1 MKKWF
6 GLQKRD
12 LSKTPGTYSG
22 SNGGDNN
29 HLNSQ
34 VFLLMRNGTYD
45 LKWVP
50 KWMAMLKIQMRRE
63 KVE

>member
-1 MKKWF
+1 MKKQF

-22 SNGGDNN
+22 SNGGDNS

-34 VFLLMRNGTYD
+34 VFLLMHNGTYD
-45 LKWVP
+45 LK
-50 KWMAMLKIQMRRE
+50 
-63 KVE
+63 